1 MQSTKDRLGNDSA
14 LLRGFDAPRYW
25 SVVIK
30 RLMRARG
37 VVVVD
42 VFGED
47 PSQVRFA
54 EKDDMIEAF
63 TADRSDHPL
72 SERVLP
78 GRTWRDHDFLD
89 SHVLEPLLEAVA
101 VDAIA
106 ITDQMLRSLV
116 EGEGLDD
123 LLCGPCRGRMGG
135 DIEVDEPASVMSE
148 HDEAVEHAERNRV
161 NGEEVDRGDVFD
173 VILQE

>member
-1 MQSTKDRLGNDSA
+1 MRTVAVTEELVQSGCPPVSVMQSTKDRLGNDSA

-54 EKDDMIEAF
+54 ENDDMVEEF

-78 GRTWRDHDFLD
+78 ERTWRNHDFLG
-89 SHVLEPLLEAVA
+89 SHVLESLLETVA
-101 VDAIA
+101 VETIV
-106 ITDQMLRSLV
+106 ITDQIRRSLV

-135 DIEVDEPASVMSE
+135 RRYRPYYRLFIDLFCYGS
-148 HDEAVEHAERNRV
+148 
-161 NGEEVDRGDVFD
+161 
-173 VILQE
+173 

>member
-14 LLRGFDAPRYW
+14 LLRGFDDPRYW

-47 PSQVRFA
+47 PSQVRFV

-63 TADRSDHPL
+63 TADRSP
-72 SERVLP
+72 
-78 GRTWRDHDFLD
+78 
-89 SHVLEPLLEAVA
+89 
-101 VDAIA
+101 
-106 ITDQMLRSLV
+106 
-116 EGEGLDD
+116 
-123 LLCGPCRGRMGG
+123 
-135 DIEVDEPASVMSE
+135 
-148 HDEAVEHAERNRV
+148 
-161 NGEEVDRGDVFD
+161 
-173 VILQE
+173 

>member
-1 MQSTKDRLGNDSA
+1 MQSTKDPLGNDSA

-54 EKDDMIEAF
+54 EKDETVEAF
-63 TADRSDHPL
+63 TADRSDHPF

-89 SHVLEPLLEAVA
+89 SHVL
-101 VDAIA
+101 
-106 ITDQMLRSLV
+106 
-116 EGEGLDD
+116 
-123 LLCGPCRGRMGG
+123 
-135 DIEVDEPASVMSE
+135 
-148 HDEAVEHAERNRV
+148 
-161 NGEEVDRGDVFD
+161 
-173 VILQE
+173 